1 MKQYHDLIKHILEHG
16 ERRTD
21 RTGTGTIGVFGY
33 QMRFDL
39 SKGFPIVTTKKV
51 HFKSVAAELLW
62 ILRGETNIRSLV
74 LDGVR
79 IWNEW
84 PYEKYKKDYF
94 YKGETLEEFVEKIK
108 DDPVFADDHGDLG
121 PVYGAQW
128 RDFGGADQI
137 KYVIE
142 QLTENPHSRR
152 ILVNSWNPSEL
163 DEMALPPCHMMF
175 QFYVQNGKL
184 SLQLYQRSAD
194 VFLGVPFNISSYA
207 LLTHI
212 IAREVGLEVGEFIH
226 TFGDAHIYL
235 DHIEQVKTQIQ
246 REPYP
251 LPTLEFD
258 RKRLEDYTWEDFKL
272 IGYQHHPHIAG
283 KVSV

>member
-39 SKGFPIVTTKKV
+39 SEGFPIITTKKV

-62 ILRGETNIRSLV
+62 MLRGETNIRSLV
-74 LDGVR
+74 FDGVR

-84 PYEKYKKDYF
+84 PYEEYKKSIDYQ
-94 YKGETLEEFVEKIK
+94 GETMSEFIDKIK
-108 DDPVFADDHGDLG
+108 LDPIFAAKHGDLG

-128 RDFGGADQI
+128 RNFNGFDQI
-137 KYVIE
+137 EYVISE
-142 QLTENPHSRR
+142 LKNNPSSRR
-152 ILVNSWNPSEL
+152 ILVNSWNPPEL
-163 DEMALPPCHMMF
+163 VNMALPPCHMMF
-175 QFYVQNGKL
+175 QFYVQDNKL

-226 TFGDAHIYL
+226 TLGDAHIYL
-235 DHIEQVKTQIQ
+235 DHVEQVKMQIE
-246 REPYP
+246 REPYS

-258 RKRLEDYTWEDFKL
+258 YKHFEDYTWEDFKL

>member
-21 RTGTGTIGVFGY
+21 RTGTGTLGVFGY

-39 SKGFPIVTTKKV
+39 SKGFPIITTKKV

-94 YKGETLEEFVEKIK
+94 YKGETLEDFVEKIK
-108 DDPVFADDHGDLG
+108 EDPVFAEDHGDLG

-235 DHIEQVKTQIQ
+235 DHIEQVKMQIE

>member
-39 SKGFPIVTTKKV
+39 NEGFPIVTTKKV

-62 ILRGETNIRSLV
+62 MLRGETNIRPLV

-84 PYEKYKKDYF
+84 PYEKFKKDYF

-108 DDPVFADDHGDLG
+108 NDPIFADGYGDLG

-128 RDFGGADQI
+128 RDFGGVDQI
-137 KYVIE
+137 KYVINE
-142 QLTENPHSRR
+142 LKENPTSRR
-152 ILVNSWNPSEL
+152 ILVNSWNPPEL

-226 TFGDAHIYL
+226 TLGDAHIYI
-235 DHIEQVKTQIQ
+235 DHIEQVRTQIQ

-258 RKRLEDYTWEDFKL
+258 RKRLEYYTWEDFKL

>member
-1 MKQYHDLIKHILEHG
+1 MKQYHDLIEYILKHG

-21 RTGTGTIGVFGY
+21 RTGTGTFGVFGY

-39 SKGFPIVTTKKV
+39 SEGFPIVTTKKV

-62 ILRGETNIRSLV
+62 MLRGETNIRPLV

-84 PYEKYKKDYF
+84 PYEKYKKSRWYE
-94 YKGETLEEFVEKIK
+94 GESLEEFVEKIK
-108 DDPVFADDHGDLG
+108 NDINFAGYHGDLG

-128 RDFGGADQI
+128 RNFNGIDQI
-137 KYVIE
+137 EYIINELK
-142 QLTENPHSRR
+142 ENPTSRR
-152 ILVNSWNPSEL
+152 ILVNSWNPPEL

-212 IAREVGLEVGEFIH
+212 IAREVGLKVGEFVH
-226 TFGDAHIYL
+226 TLGDAHIYV
-235 DHIEQVKTQIQ
+235 DHIEQVRTQIE
-246 REPYP
+246 REPHS

-258 RKRLEDYTWEDFKL
+258 YKYFEDYTWEDFKL